1 MILIFLVNTNFPLF
15 DLTKLEEILI
25 FNLFSID
32 LLTLL
37 FKKCFPLCS
46 SLQIQCH
53 HEMDGC
59 SRQFGQVV

>member
-1 MILIFLVNTNFPLF
+1 MILTFFVNINFPLF

-37 FKKCFPLCS
+37 FKKCFFKSFFLLIFLFAIKSMISKP
-46 SLQIQCH
+46 
-53 HEMDGC
+53 GP
-59 SRQFGQVV
+59 